1 MPSNLSNMF
10 SKLPPPKPVFSKK
23 QRKAIS
29 EIAQLEIN
37 EEVEKKYQV
46 QQVANTVLLVAPT
59 ASGDVSAVGNY
70 FPILTAINQGD
81 ANHNQRVGNEIIL
94 KSLSVDCTAYF
105 ANLYADDARQYYDG
119 NLGVRFL
126 ILRQRDQNT
135 ANGAIGAWK
144 GNDLLKSSGGPT
156 AWTGK
161 STDLHC
167 PINLEAYAVIHDSK
181 TVMMNNKAT
190 TQSTNFDLAFTKP
203 GDFKKLSYNFKF
215 GKHGKKLKFVDDAA
229 TFSTNF
235 PYIGVILYCGLY
247 GDTAPNDQLLRFNKV
262 TYAQYTD
269 A

>member
-23 QRKAIS
+23 QTKAIS
-29 EIAQLEIN
+29 QIAQKEIT
-37 EEVEKKYQV
+37 EEMEKKYQV
-46 QQVANTVLLVAPT
+46 QQVANIALSVAPQ
-59 ASGDVSAVGNY
+59 ASGDVSTVGNY
-70 FPILTAINQGD
+70 FPLLTAINQGD

-94 KSLSVDCTAYF
+94 KSLSVDITAYF
-105 ANLYADDARQYYDG
+105 ANLYAEDANAYYDG

-126 ILRQRDQNT
+126 ILRQRDENT
-135 ANGAIGAWK
+135 SNGAIGNWK
-144 GNDLLKSSGGPT
+144 GGDLLKSSGGPT
-156 AWTGK
+156 SWTGK

-167 PINLEAYAVIHDSK
+167 PINLDAYAVIHDSK
-181 TVMMNNKAT
+181 TVMMNNKTLTNST
-190 TQSTNFDLAFTKP
+190 TFDVAFTKP

-215 GKHGKKLKFVDDAA
+215 GKNGKKLKFVDDSA

-247 GDTAPNDQLLRFNKV
+247 GDSIPSDQLLRYNQV